1 MDRIR
6 SQFEH
11 ELYSSTTLKQLE
23 EVKVNYLGRK
33 GLIQNEMQALRLLP
47 PDQKKQVGQELN
59 RLKQEIENK
68 IALFQERFEKEEMEN
83 QLVKESLDVTLPGR
97 SPVVGNRHPVMV
109 SMDKMVSIF
118 KQLGFSVQ
126 LGPQI
131 DTEYFNFDSLNFAED
146 HPAKDMQDTFYL
158 EPGVLLRTHTS
169 NTWGHVLTKIAPP
182 VRVVCPGRCFRSEN
196 ISMRSHVFFHQLDGV
211 YIDKGVSMRDLV
223 WTMNHF
229 FSSFYEQE
237 VELRFRP
244 SYFPFVE
251 PGVEVDL
258 RCVMCQGRGCPICK
272 HTGWLEVMGAGM
284 IHPQVLRNFGID
296 PEQFSGFAW
305 GGGLERMTMLE
316 HGVKDLRLFTEN
328 DMRLLKQL
336 PSFS

>member
-146 HPAKDMQDTFYL
+146 HPAKDMQDTFYFKDSM
-158 EPGVLLRTHTS
+158 LL
-169 NTWGHVLTKIAPP
+169 
-182 VRVVCPGRCFRSEN
+182 
-196 ISMRSHVFFHQLDGV
+196 
-211 YIDKGVSMRDLV
+211 
-223 WTMNHF
+223 
-229 FSSFYEQE
+229 
-237 VELRFRP
+237 
-244 SYFPFVE
+244 
-251 PGVEVDL
+251 
-258 RCVMCQGRGCPICK
+258 PI
-272 HTGWLEVMGAGM
+272 H
-284 IHPQVLRNFGID
+284 
-296 PEQFSGFAW
+296 S
-305 GGGLERMTMLE
+305 
-316 HGVKDLRLFTEN
+316 
-328 DMRLLKQL
+328 
-336 PSFS
+336 